1 MKLFLDTNILLD
13 FILTGRSRNETVQVI
28 FDFLKSSRIET
39 FVTTQSILDMVYIA
53 EKEGQGKS
61 KTDFFINWM
70 LNHFNVRSLDV
81 FDLKLALEDPHPDF
95 EDNAQ
100 IARAEDQRCDV
111 FLTSD
116 KKILSRGIDS
126 MLVMTP
132 EQFVERMRSA

>member
-1 MKLFLDTNILLD
+1 MDEIVK
-13 FILTGRSRNETVQVI
+13 
-28 FDFLKSSRIET
+28 SRIDIY
-39 FVTTQSILDMVYIA
+39 VTTQSIVDIYYIA
-53 EKEGQGKS
+53 RSYSVS
-61 KTDFFINWM
+61 KAEIDNLSLWL
-70 LNHFNVRSLDV
+70 LNHTNVRSLDV

-116 KKILSRGIDS
+116 KKILSRDIDS

>member
-1 MKLFLDTNILLD
+1 MKIFLETNILLD
-13 FILTGRSRNETVQVI
+13 LLVAARPSADASATVMDEIV
-28 FDFLKSSRIET
+28 KSRIDIY
-39 FVTTQSILDMVYIA
+39 VTTQSIVDIYYIA
-53 EKEGQGKS
+53 RSYSVS
-61 KTDFFINWM
+61 KAEIDNLSLWL
-70 LNHFNVRSLDV
+70 LNHTNVRSLDL

-116 KKILSRGIDS
+116 KKILSRDIDS